1 MIQWLYDTF
10 VWTGALIVLVLLLR
24 RPVARHFGPQVAY
37 ALWALP
43 LARFL
48 LPPLVLPASLAP
60 AGAQPFAGDPVLAI
74 VSGAATPAA
83 GAQGGIDWLWAT
95 VLALWLG
102 GAVLLLAL
110 RAHDYLRMRRELLA
124 EARPMGESGDVRL
137 VETPAVTSPVAFGV
151 RDKVVA
157 MPPGFMVQ
165 ADLAARDMAI
175 AHELAHHRGHDLLAN
190 LAAQPL
196 LALHWFNPVA
206 WIGWRAMRSDQEAA
220 CDARVM
226 AGRERSERAAY
237 ARAIAG
243 FALGPRLA
251 LAAPMACP
259 VLGEKSI
266 IHRLQ
271 SLARADRSA
280 ARRKAGL
287 CAIAGVAMV
296 ALPLTASVTYARP
309 EVPAVPHAP
318 DAPVAGPA
326 ALVVPVRPVLPEAPA
341 APVAPDQPRVDGR
354 ADNTAAKAGQAM
366 RAPQEGSPLAMDK
379 VPQVEI
385 AHEDGEIN
393 SHRQPDL
400 RKEGQMLSFGQS
412 PAGALPVP
420 QPVSFVHIRI
430 TLHFPAGPA
439 APEAA
444 LAPPEPVMLIRTSV
458 VVAAPD
464 GDCAEPLAGRTV

>member
-1 MIQWLYDTF
+1 MIQWLYYTF
-10 VWTGALIVLVLLLR
+10 LWTGALIVLVLLLR

-37 ALWALP
+37 ALWSLP
-43 LARFL
+43 LARFV

-60 AGAQPFAGDPVLAI
+60 AGVVPDAGDPVLAI
-74 VSGAATPAA
+74 MSGAATPAA
-83 GAQGGIDWLWAT
+83 GAQGGIDWLSAT

-102 GAVLLLAL
+102 GALLVLAL
-110 RAHDYLRMRRELLA
+110 RARDYVRMRRELLA
-124 EARPMGESGDVRL
+124 DARPMGEAGDVRL
-137 VETPAVTSPVAFGV
+137 VETPAVSSPVAFGV

-157 MPPGFMVQ
+157 LPPGFMVQ
-165 ADLAARDMAI
+165 ADLAVRDLAI
-175 AHELAHHRGHDLLAN
+175 AHELAHHRGRDLLAN

-237 ARAIAG
+237 AHVIAG
-243 FALGPRLA
+243 FAVGPRLA

-287 CAIAGVAMV
+287 CAVAGLAMV
-296 ALPLTASVTYARP
+296 ALPLTASITYAQP
-309 EVPAVPHAP
+309 EMAQSP
-318 DAPVAGPA
+318 DAPVAGPVA
-326 ALVVPVRPVLPEAPA
+326 PAGPLRPVPPEAA
-341 APVAPDQPRVDGR
+341 AVAIAPNQLRVDGLT
-354 ADNTAAKAGQAM
+354 DDIAARAGQAI
-366 RAPQEGSPLAMDK
+366 RAPQQGLRLAIDK
-379 VPQVEI
+379 VPEVEI
-385 AHEDGEIN
+385 AHEDGEIA
-393 SHRQPDL
+393 SHRQTDL
-400 RKEGQMLSFGQS
+400 RKEGQMLSFGPPPEGVAPVHP
-412 PAGALPVP
+412 PA
-420 QPVSFVHIRI
+420 SFVHIRI
-430 TLHFPAGPA
+430 TLHFPAGPPA

-458 VVAAPD
+458 VVATPD